1 MLIETSQAITL
12 SDIENVAKKLDLV
25 FPDDFK
31 EHYLLYNGGY
41 PEKDTYSWSNGEK
54 TTINTFFS
62 IKYDGFD
69 ILEKV
74 YESLILSKNYLSK
87 GIVPFATDD
96 GGNFFCIS
104 CTRKSLGEVFYCDNN
119 HYNVNNKDECLIQIE
134 NSFTDFLNNISA

>member
-62 IKYDGFD
+62 IKYDGFG
-69 ILEKV
+69 ILEEV
-74 YESLILSKNYLSK
+74 YESLILSENYLSK

-96 GGNFFCIS
+96 GGNFFVYH
-104 CTRKSLGEVFYCDNN
+104 VFKN
-119 HYNVNNKDECLIQIE
+119 HLVKF
-134 NSFTDFLNNISA
+134 FTVIMTTMMSITKMNALLK